1 MFWNREL
8 HALTPRNPLIER
20 DLLYQQRTT
29 GGSIALIETVGIVA
43 AGIGFAVAMF
53 YYFVHHLYPSPHWT
67 QYHDGIQILAWL
79 FHAAV
84 VLRLIAAGARS
95 TAWSRSILTSN
106 ELTLTSLSTI
116 QLLSARWWG
125 AMHQVRGWMLALGIL
140 QAGIVFSVAL
150 GTMMHFSYV
159 MACISPSCIYTIGEL
174 SQTDISSPARLLPIA
189 ASVVVIP
196 ILETMC
202 CTALGIVCAIS
213 LGNRFGLIAALTL
226 RFVPVFIFSFVPDY
240 LGPSTD
246 FMFRFA
252 EYNWFSF
259 ADGGTGAAL
268 QLALSFDESY
278 PEFQRGKVALFAVA
292 AMFVIYLIGSLV
304 AAWAL
309 MWRSR
314 R

>member
-1 MFWNREL
+1 MIWNSEL
-8 HALTPRNPLIER
+8 HALIPRNPLVER

-29 GGSIALIETVGIVA
+29 GHSIAFIETAGIVA
-43 AGIGFAVAMF
+43 AGIGFAAAMF

-67 QYHDGIQILAWL
+67 QYHDGIQILAWI

-84 VLRLIAAGARS
+84 ALRLITAGARS
-95 TAWSRSILTSN
+95 TAWSRSILKSD
-106 ELTLTSLSTI
+106 ELTLTSLSNR
-116 QLLSARWWG
+116 QLLIARWWG
-125 AMHQVRGWMLALGIL
+125 AMHQVRGWMLALGIV
-140 QAGIVFSVAL
+140 QVGIVFSAAL
-150 GTMMHFSYV
+150 GTMMHFGYV
-159 MACISPSCIYTIGEL
+159 MDCIGPSCIYTIGEL

-189 ASVVVIP
+189 ASVIAIP

-202 CTALGIVCAIS
+202 CTALGMVCAIG
-213 LGNRFGLIAALTL
+213 LGNRFGLIAAIAL

-259 ADGGTGAAL
+259 ADGGTGTAL
-268 QLALSFDESY
+268 QLALSFDESWT
-278 PEFQRGKVALFAVA
+278 EFQRGKVALFAIA
-292 AMFVIYLIGSLV
+292 AMFVIYLIGSLA

-309 MWRSR
+309 MRRSR